1 METSNTTTKR
11 YGAYFVALLAA
22 VAIVASPVEAVVIRD
37 VPGGPGT
44 GNTTAPP
51 DDPGWDNF
59 GTKGNGT
66 SCIYLGQRWVLT
78 AAHARVADNVESAR
92 FGGVTYNMV
101 PGSGRFLHD
110 PDDPGINA
118 DLSMFRIDAD
128 PGLPGLT
135 ISSTSP
141 PDGAAVV
148 AMGNGRSRAAAET
161 SWGVVEDPVGVFTW
175 TEGGTDK
182 SGFMLISSRSRRWG
196 ENEIEESGVQFDGA
210 GYTTRALET
219 IFDPF
224 GVGNANEMQVATGD
238 SGGGMFYKNNGNWE
252 LAGILIATK
261 TYAGQP
267 DAVVYGNLSVAAD
280 LSRYYGQI
288 TSPVPEPS
296 SLVMLAVG
304 TGFLAWWSWRRRRAG
319 RGA

>member
-1 METSNTTTKR
+1 MTASNTM
-11 YGAYFVALLAA
+11 AQPPAICCA
-22 VAIVASPVEAVVIRD
+22 VFFAIVVIAASPVEAVVIRD

-59 GTKGNGT
+59 GVIRNGT

-78 AAHARVADNVESAR
+78 AAHARVADDAESAR

-101 PGSGRFLHD
+101 PGSGRFLLD
-110 PDDPGINA
+110 PADPGVNA
-118 DLSMFRIDAD
+118 DLSMFRIDGD

-135 ISSTSP
+135 ISSTPP

-148 AMGNGRSRAAAET
+148 AMGNGRGRETTET
-161 SWGVVEDPVGVFTW
+161 SWGVTETSPDEFVW

-182 SGFMLISSRSRRWG
+182 SGFMLSSSRTRRWG
-196 ENEIEESGVQFDGA
+196 ENEIEQSGVQYDGA
-210 GYTTRALET
+210 GYTTWALET
-219 IFDPF
+219 IFDPL

-238 SGGGMFYKNNGNWE
+238 SGGGMFYKNNGKWE
-252 LAGILIATK
+252 LAGILIGT
-261 TYAGQP
+261 TVYDGQP
-267 DAVVYGNLSVAAD
+267 DAVVYGNLSIAAD
-280 LSRYYGQI
+280 LSPYYGQI
-288 TSPVPEPS
+288 TNPVPEPS
-296 SLVMLAVG
+296 TFLMLAVG

-319 RGA
+319 RGS